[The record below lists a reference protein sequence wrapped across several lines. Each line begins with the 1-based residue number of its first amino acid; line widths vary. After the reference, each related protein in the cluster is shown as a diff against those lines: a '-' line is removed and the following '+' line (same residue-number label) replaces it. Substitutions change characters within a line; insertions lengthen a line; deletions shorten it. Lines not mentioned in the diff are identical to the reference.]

1 MRNPVAPLTP
11 EAVTAVD
18 PLRPKPPREAVH
30 SSRSFAELL
39 AEAEAVKDHVVIQ
52 YRNGPPA
59 REMHRLPGF
68 LQGAWMMMANRLPG
82 RMGSHTKKTAR
93 PLRSGG

>member
-18 PLRPKPPREAVH
+18 PVSTKPPREAVH

-39 AEAEAVKDHVVIQ
+39 AEAEAVKDHVEIQ
-52 YRNGPPA
+52 YRNGPPS
-59 REMHRLPGF
+59 RGLPGL
-68 LQGAWMMMANRLPG
+68 LQGAWMAMANRIPG
-82 RMGSHTKKTAR
+82 RMGSHTKKSAR